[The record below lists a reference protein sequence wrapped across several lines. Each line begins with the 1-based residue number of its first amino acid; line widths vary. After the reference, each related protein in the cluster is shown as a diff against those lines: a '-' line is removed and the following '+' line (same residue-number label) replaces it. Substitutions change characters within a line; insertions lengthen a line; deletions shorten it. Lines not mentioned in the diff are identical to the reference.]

1 MLKEY
6 VISYLSTNAFSTFV
20 IFLFYESLFDEKE
33 IKHIKVIKLSAY
45 FLFNAFISLLYLTGF
60 SETAMLISNLL
71 GLFMLTLLYN
81 GKLIQKILFSFL
93 VYGILMAIEVLVFLV
108 YKKIGYNDAM
118 LEKYNYTI
126 TLATIVDIISFIA
139 AMLFRTVIT
148 KRKEKYMPAKYY
160 YILIILPVVLLFMT
174 YQLSKDGV
182 DNTSVSTIIC
192 FLLILLINPLIFVLY
207 ELISDKYAL
216 QIERILFENNINHY
230 QNQLSVIS
238 QSEQKAKQLSHDLNN
253 YLQGLVGM
261 IENND
266 ISGSKEY
273 LEELLNKVNSNSVIN
288 TGNHAIDSLINYK
301 LSIMNEKS
309 IEFTSDI
316 YIPENI
322 SISNTDI
329 TALLG
334 NLLDN
339 AMEASEKTKL
349 KKAISLYMRYDK
361 SNIIITVKNNYSG
374 DLKKENGLY
383 LSSKN
388 DTDNHG
394 IGLKSVYNVTDK
406 YNGLIRIKTDNNVF
420 TVNILLYI

>member
-6 VISYLSTNAFSTFV
+6 IISYLSTNAFSTFV
-20 IFLFYESLFDEKE
+20 IFLFFESLFDEKE
-33 IKHIKVIKLSAY
+33 FKHIKFIKLTAY
-45 FLFNAFISLLYLTGF
+45 FLFNAFISLLYLNGF
-60 SETAMLISNLL
+60 SETTMLISNLL

-81 GKLIQKILFSFL
+81 GKILQKIIFSFS
-93 VYGILMAIEVLVFLV
+93 VYGILMAIEVLVYLL
-108 YKKIGYNDAM
+108 YKKIDYNDAM
-118 LEKYNYTI
+118 LEKYNYTV

-139 AMLFRTVIT
+139 ALLFRSIKS
-148 KRKEKYMPAKYY
+148 KRKVQYMPTKYW
-160 YILIILPVVLLFMT
+160 YILIILPVALLFMT

-182 DNTSVSTIIC
+182 DTTSASTIIC
-192 FLLILLINPLIFVLY
+192 FLLILIINPIVFVLY
-207 ELISDKYAL
+207 DLLSDKYAL
-216 QIERILFENNINHY
+216 QIEKILFENNINHY

-238 QSEQKAKQLSHDLNN
+238 KSEQRAKELSHDLNN

-288 TGNHAIDSLINYK
+288 TGNNAIDSLINYK
-301 LSIMNEKS
+301 ISIMNEKN

-316 YIPENI
+316 YIPQNI

-339 AMEASEKTKL
+339 AIEASEKTNL
-349 KKAISLYMRYDK
+349 KKSISLYMKYDK

-374 DLKKENGLY
+374 KLKEENGLY
-383 LSSKN
+383 RSSKN
-388 DTDNHG
+388 DTENHG
-394 IGLKSVYNVTDK
+394 FGLKSISNVTDK
-406 YNGLIRIKTDNNVF
+406 YNGLIKINTNNNVF